1 MTNEQLR
8 IAILQMAT
16 YMRDASDIEKSGM
29 LESGTD
35 SEKEKALN
43 NYVGNYVNK
52 IFDIIH
58 KVFIDV
64 KGDFYIDRAI
74 KEELE
79 YNNISFDVVYDD
91 FTKYYN
97 VVLGYGDF
105 RIVAFSSN
113 EEGFRKKIGY

>member
-43 NYVGNYVNK
+43 NYVGDYVNK

>member
-8 IAILQMAT
+8 ITILQMAT

-43 NYVGNYVNK
+43 NYVGDYVNK

-105 RIVAFSSN
+105 RIVVFSSN

>member
-35 SEKEKALN
+35 SEKEKALK
-43 NYVGNYVNK
+43 NYVGDYVNK